1 MNKKTAKEKLALNGG
16 TPVRSSYLP
25 YGHQSFGKEEIQKIV
40 QVLHSDWITTGP
52 VVKEFEEKFAKE
64 VGAKY
69 AVAVNSGT
77 AALHIACLS
86 LGLKPGDEVI
96 TTPLTFVASSNAV
109 LYCGGTPVFADIEPD
124 TYNLNPVQIKKKIT
138 KRTKGIIPVHFA
150 GHPCEMGAIRD
161 LAKKQGLWVLEDAA
175 HALSAKYRGKKI
187 GSLSEATIFSFHP
200 VKNITTGEGGMVTTN
215 SASLYQ
221 QLLLYRTHGIERST
235 VNDWIYDMKFLGYR
249 FNMTEMQAALGV
261 CQLKKLPSFQQS
273 RRKIVSFYQEHFSQ
287 MLEWKIP
294 QERKEVV
301 SSWHLYPIQW
311 NLSKRV
317 SRDQVMRA
325 LRAENIGVNFHYKPV
340 YAHSYYQKRFKI
352 QKTDFPIVEK
362 VTSQLISLPLFPKM
376 TRKDGLDVVRAVKKV
391 TTHYA

>member
-1 MNKKTAKEKLALNGG
+1 MNKKVIIEKLALNGG
-16 TPVRSSYLP
+16 KPIRSSYLQ
-25 YGHQSFGKEEIQKIV
+25 YGHQSFGKEEIQKVV

-69 AVAVNSGT
+69 AVTVNSGT

-109 LYCGGTPVFADIEPD
+109 LYCGATPIFADIEPE
-124 TYNLNPVQIKKKIT
+124 TYNIDPDQIQKKIT
-138 KRTKGIIPVHFA
+138 KKTKGILPVHFA
-150 GHPCEMGAIRD
+150 GHPCEMEAIHY
-161 LAKKQGLWVLEDAA
+161 LAKKYGLWVLEDAA
-175 HALSAKYRGKKI
+175 HALSAQYQGRKI

-215 SASLYQ
+215 NLNLQ
-221 QLLLYRTHGIERST
+221 KKLLLYRTHGIERSHQ
-235 VNDWIYDMKFLGYR
+235 NDWIYDMRFLGYR
-249 FNMTEMQAALGV
+249 FNMTEMQAALGI
-261 CQLKKLPSFQQS
+261 CQLKKLKSFQTS
-273 RRKIVSFYQEHFSQ
+273 RQKIVSFYQKNFAQ
-287 MLEWKIP
+287 MPEWQIP
-294 QERKEVV
+294 NQKEEVV

-311 NLSKRV
+311 KLAKKV
-317 SRDQVMRA
+317 SRDQVIRA
-325 LRAENIGVNFHYKPV
+325 LRAENIGANFHYKPV

-352 QKTDFPIVEK
+352 KKTDFPIAEK

-376 TRKDGLDVVRAVKKV
+376 TRQDVLDVVRAVKKV
-391 TTHYA
+391 TAHYV